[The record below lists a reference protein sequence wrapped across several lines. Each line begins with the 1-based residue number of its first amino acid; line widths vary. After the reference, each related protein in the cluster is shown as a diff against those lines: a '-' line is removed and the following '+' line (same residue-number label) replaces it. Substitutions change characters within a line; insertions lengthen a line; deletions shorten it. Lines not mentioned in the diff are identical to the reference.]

1 MLLSFSIAS
10 VNKRA
15 DLVKTNLT
23 LIVLVHRWCL
33 PCWVSLQ
40 ELVSDIS
47 GWELAVFD
55 FSPWQLARRVCQ
67 DLVVSGCKSH
77 RGELRNCTHQPM
89 LENKITVLKK
99 FIVHLSSLSMAAKRF
114 KFDISVLATLR
125 LFMSNLVRHVGM
137 VPRCW
142 PIEKSS
148 LALQWGILKAEDLG
162 STLLKKSKFTFS
174 Y

>member
-1 MLLSFSIAS
+1 MMSSMLGLASGARFRHLRMRARSVRFFTMATCSSRLSGSGSFR
-10 VNKRA
+10 V
-15 DLVKTNLT
+15 
-23 LIVLVHRWCL
+23 
-33 PCWVSLQ
+33 Q
-40 ELVSDIS
+40 IS
-47 GWELAVFD
+47 QRRTPKLYT
-55 FSPWQLARRVCQ
+55 STYARKQ
-67 DLVVSGCKSH
+67 NNSFK
-77 RGELRNCTHQPM
+77 
-89 LENKITVLKK
+89 KK
-99 FIVHLSSLSMAAKRF
+99 FIVHLSSLSMVAKRF

>member
-1 MLLSFSIAS
+1 MMSSMLGLASGARFRHLRMRARSVRFFTMATCSSRLSGSGSFR
-10 VNKRA
+10 V
-15 DLVKTNLT
+15 
-23 LIVLVHRWCL
+23 
-33 PCWVSLQ
+33 Q
-40 ELVSDIS
+40 IS
-47 GWELAVFD
+47 QRRTPKLYT
-55 FSPWQLARRVCQ
+55 STYARKQ
-67 DLVVSGCKSH
+67 NYSF
-77 RGELRNCTHQPM
+77 
-89 LENKITVLKK
+89 KK
-99 FIVHLSSLSMAAKRF
+99 KYIVHLSSLSMVAKRF